1 MCPGWRALRSSA
13 KTPHELEAPM
23 ARYLKRGMDASAIK
37 AADAK
42 VRETVEKILADVEAR
57 RDAAVR
63 DLSQNF
69 DDWSPPSFRLTPA
82 EIERAI
88 GQVAKRDLDDI
99 KFAQAQVRNFAQKQK
114 ETMRDLEVE
123 TLPGVVLG
131 HKHIP
136 VNSIGCYVPG
146 GRYPMVASA
155 HMSIVTA
162 RVAGVKRIIACAPP
176 FKGGPHPA
184 IVAAMHFGGADE
196 IYVLG
201 GVQAVAMMA
210 LGTGSV
216 GAVDMVVGPGNAYV
230 AEAKRQLYGRV
241 GIDLLA
247 GPTETL
253 IIADDSVD
261 AELCATDLL
270 GQAEHGPTSPAVLI
284 TNSEK
289 LARATMD
296 EVARLLKILP
306 TADAAGK
313 AWADMGEVI
322 VCDDADEM
330 VREADRIASEHVQVM
345 TRDPDYFLAR
355 MVNYGSLFLGSRTN
369 VAYGDKVIGT
379 NHTLP
384 TKKAARYTGG
394 LWVGKFLKTCT
405 YQKVLTDEASAMVG
419 EVCSRLCILEGFYGH
434 AEQANVRVRRYGG
447 RNIGYAQP
455 AA

>member
-1 MCPGWRALRSSA
+1 M
-13 KTPHELEAPM
+13 EAYM
-23 ARYLKRGMDASAIK
+23 ARWLKRGMDASAIK

-42 VRETVEKILADVEAR
+42 VRQTVEEILADIDAR
-57 RDAAVR
+57 KDAAIR
-63 DLSQNF
+63 ELSQQF
-69 DDWSPPSFRLTPA
+69 DNWSPKDFRLTPQ

-88 GQVAKRDLDDI
+88 SQVAKRDLDDI

-196 IYVLG
+196 IFVLG
-201 GVQAVAMMA
+201 GVQAVAAMA
-210 LGTGSV
+210 LGTETI
-216 GAVDMVVGPGNAYV
+216 APVDMIVGPGNAYV
-230 AEAKRQLYGRV
+230 AEAKRQLFGRV

-261 AELCATDLL
+261 GEICATDLL
-270 GQAEHGPTSPAVLI
+270 GQAEHGPTSPAI
-284 TNSEK
+284 MIASSEK
-289 LARATMD
+289 LARET
-296 EVARLLKILP
+296 
-306 TADAAGK
+306 
-313 AWADMGEVI
+313 
-322 VCDDADEM
+322 
-330 VREADRIASEHVQVM
+330 IAEIE
-345 TRDPDYFLAR
+345 R
-355 MVNYGSLFLGSRTN
+355 
-369 VAYGDKVIGT
+369 
-379 NHTLP
+379 
-384 TKKAARYTGG
+384 
-394 LWVGKFLKTCT
+394 
-405 YQKVLTDEASAMVG
+405 
-419 EVCSRLCILEGFYGH
+419 
-434 AEQANVRVRRYGG
+434 
-447 RNIGYAQP
+447 
-455 AA
+455 